1 MTSNVL
7 PIHFAP
13 CQASSSQNSNVDNF
27 LLDCHN
33 PFKISFKIPRTLL
46 IKKKDSFLKW
56 FTFTEQRSCSAN
68 QLDVIVDILGVPSDL
83 LNQRDSNKRLFLL
96 KANDKKETVLRRN
109 RPRRSGTCK
118 VKSGLGLAAPHG
130 GAVGLGAEVG
140 GHKGRGPRERPP
152 PLQSGNKSKSCEDQ
166 EPQDLLMEVK
176 RRSIYAK
183 DCRLV
188 VY

>member
-1 MTSNVL
+1 MTSSVTSACSPLRDGSENQHQL
-7 PIHFAP
+7 HYN
-13 CQASSSQNSNVDNF
+13 SSS
-27 LLDCHN
+27 
-33 PFKISFKIPRTLL
+33 I
-46 IKKKDSFLKW
+46 
-56 FTFTEQRSCSAN
+56 TEQRSCSAN

-118 VKSGLGLAAPHG
+118 VRSGGLAAPHG
-130 GAVGLGAEVG
+130 GAVGLGSEVG
-140 GHKGRGPRERPP
+140 GHKGQGSGGGCRGPRERPP

-166 EPQDLLMEVK
+166 ESQDLLMEVK

-188 VY
+188 VYVYVGGLERSTDQAYSSVFF